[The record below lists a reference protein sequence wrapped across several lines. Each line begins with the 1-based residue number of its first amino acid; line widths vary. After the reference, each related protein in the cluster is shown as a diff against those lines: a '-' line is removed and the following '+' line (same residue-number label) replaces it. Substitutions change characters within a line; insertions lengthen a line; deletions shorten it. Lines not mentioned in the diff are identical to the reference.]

1 MGSLD
6 QLQLWFCG
14 RFPFDV
20 DVVVVHPMLI
30 QVLCRGNTRYMVG
43 RDGRQAYTLLTIFFL
58 LQLFY
63 SPLYFFSKFCWHY
76 FFRVVLFSL
85 YFVDAWIHLLF
96 LLTFSLHH
104 TFFSIFALLTFFLL
118 VGFQHFCRITVELFV
133 LSLHLHFAL
142 LFSLDSPF

>member
-1 MGSLD
+1 
-6 QLQLWFCG
+6 
-14 RFPFDV
+14 
-20 DVVVVHPMLI
+20 
-30 QVLCRGNTRYMVG
+30 MVG
-43 RDGRQAYTLLTIFFL
+43 RDGRQAFTLLTIFFASTFLFATIFFLQIL
-58 LQLFY
+58 LAL
-63 SPLYFFSKFCWHY
+63 

-85 YFVDAWIHLLF
+85 YFVDVWIHLLF